1 MNWLKSLGG
10 SIAKSVAGDAFHAI
24 AVAFATAASHVLGWL
39 WGELDSATAVS
50 LQGPAFTRML
60 DITFTIAIVIG
71 VALYAIQVAVSVL
84 RRDFSGLGRAL
95 RGVVVAEMG
104 TFAAIILT
112 NELLAATDSLS
123 AGVMQAGAGVSTFQ
137 GLGNLVASG
146 GVMAKLTDAAMLLVA
161 LVLIV
166 GCVMVWFAL
175 VVRKLLVIIAAVF
188 APIAFAGAQADISMG
203 WVRKWI
209 EGMVALVFSK
219 LLLVL
224 VLVIGWNVL
233 LDGLGNTGK
242 PSVTQE
248 VTALVTGAL
257 ILCVGG
263 LAPWAALKMVHFAGE
278 HFHQIHTHAAATQQ
292 AGMAVV
298 AAPRRAYSG
307 AMTAAPHVQRPVS
320 ESRLLARALP
330 PRCSRRTAAPRTGP
344 VNPDRPRRRARAA
357 SVAPP
362 PGRRR
367 PQAVLM
373 APGRARR
380 PARRRPR
387 QPRRPRTAPRPL
399 PVPQRRPRTGLLP
412 PPNSRSSPRCR
423 NLPVLPLL
431 PRRKSRGALEV
442 TTGSI
447 VPTARFA
454 RRPARGVM
462 LGYSGWRLAA
472 LGLAGLFILFGLLSG
487 AGGAGIGFGLLM
499 ACPLVAAA
507 YVRVAGRHAVEWIP
521 VAGHWQARRL
531 VAADRLPGD
540 GREPA
545 SGGDAGPAG

>member
-1 MNWLKSLGG
+1 VNWLKSLGG

-95 RGVVVAEMG
+95 RGVVVAELG
-104 TFAAIILT
+104 TFAAIIVT

-123 AGVMQAGAGVSTFQ
+123 AGVMQAGAGVSSFE
-137 GLGNLVASG
+137 GLGNLIASG

-166 GCVMVWFAL
+166 GSVMVWFAL
-175 VVRKLLVIIAAVF
+175 MVRKLLVIIAAVF

-203 WVRKWI
+203 WVRRWI

-233 LDGLGNTGK
+233 LGGLGNTGS

-248 VTALVTGAL
+248 VTGLLTGAL

-278 HFHQIHTHAAATQQ
+278 YFHQIHAHAASAQQ

-298 AAPRRAYSG
+298 SAPRRGYSG
-307 AMTAAPHVQRPVS
+307 AMIAARKFNGQSQNGASRQGPSPSTQPQGRSSVNGAGRTGLPAAASKSGVGSAPSGATTAAGGGYGAGAAAAAAAAAQTAKNGAQFATS
-320 ESRLLARALP
+320 AAATAAD
-330 PRCSRRTAAPRTGP
+330 RTAASAEHSKPSTPPKPAGP
-344 VNPDRPRRRARAA
+344 PP
-357 SVAPP
+357 SAPP
-362 PGRRR
+362 K
-367 PQAVLM
+367 
-373 APGRARR
+373 
-380 PARRRPR
+380 
-387 QPRRPRTAPRPL
+387 T
-399 PVPQRRPRTGLLP
+399 
-412 PPNSRSSPRCR
+412 
-423 NLPVLPLL
+423 
-431 PRRKSRGALEV
+431 
-442 TTGSI
+442 
-447 VPTARFA
+447 
-454 RRPARGVM
+454 
-462 LGYSGWRLAA
+462 
-472 LGLAGLFILFGLLSG
+472 
-487 AGGAGIGFGLLM
+487 
-499 ACPLVAAA
+499 
-507 YVRVAGRHAVEWIP
+507 
-521 VAGHWQARRL
+521 
-531 VAADRLPGD
+531 
-540 GREPA
+540 
-545 SGGDAGPAG
+545 